1 MPCLYFSL
9 QSIYLS
15 AMDTLILVDADL
27 SPDWQG
33 QRSNFLERARGE
45 ESFLEYLLFR
55 LRRFSLGE
63 DLLFYTPEKDENKA
77 IFDLSKRLG
86 TKIIKQGKDGLDK
99 IISMMEEAGKTYL
112 VRIKAGSV
120 FIDKKTIEE
129 IIHALEQRGCE
140 YLSLSGLPMG
150 IEIDG
155 FSLSGI
161 RKLLSYSKDSSF
173 DVRTYREKFISSSLE
188 QFTGLGLNLGLNRP
202 EDVRFARY
210 IIGSLS
216 NDEWTLDDVIRCLDG
231 QREVLTLW
239 QRDSKDLEDTKYY
252 SKKLNMIE
260 TNRQRIKLSSYPCLL
275 QIETSTRCNLRC
287 RMCQRERDD
296 YDEPKRDMP
305 MEIFN
310 KLAPVFKYV
319 SQGSMFGIGEPL
331 LNKNFNRM
339 LDRLRENLVDVL
351 FYTNG
356 MLVTREMAKDWVERG
371 LRDIIFSLD
380 GTSAAKVEDLRKG
393 LNFKKVLDKIKMI
406 NGHKKRCHK
415 RLPNIRIS
423 YTVMRGN
430 LEELP
435 DMVRLCKELG
445 AGKIIVAFMVAYI
458 EEFRQESLY
467 YHQELTNKV
476 FKEAILLGKK
486 LGIDV
491 QVPGFFS
498 LSKEKGAAQRK
509 PCLEPWT
516 SSYVF
521 HDGKV
526 RPCCF
531 TDEIMGD
538 LKEQSFKEIWNGEPY
553 QRLRKTVNTKNP
565 PFECSRCHFVKYQ
578 AVDNKKT
585 HIKIA
590 GLISGE

>member
-1 MPCLYFSL
+1 MKMNNRSSL
-9 QSIYLS
+9 IV
-15 AMDTLILVDADL
+15 INADL

-33 QRSNFLERARGE
+33 QRSNFLQEARGE
-45 ESFLEYLLFR
+45 ESFLEYLLSR
-55 LRRFSLGE
+55 LRRFGLGKE
-63 DLLFYTPEKDENKA
+63 EIFLYVPDKDENKA
-77 IFDLSKRLG
+77 IYSLAQKPGLNL
-86 TKIIKQGKDGLDK
+86 IKQGEDGLK
-99 IISMMEEAGKTYL
+99 QIISIMEEKGKKHL

-120 FIDKKTIEE
+120 FIDKKTIWE
-129 IIHALEQRGCE
+129 IIRTLEEQEGCE

-150 IEIDG
+150 IEADG
-155 FSLSGI
+155 FSLSGV

-173 DVRTYREKFISSSLE
+173 DIGSFREKFISSCL
-188 QFTGLGLNLGLNRP
+188 TKDLGLGLNLSLNRP

-210 IIGSLS
+210 IIGCLDD
-216 NDEWTLDDVIRCLDG
+216 DEWTLNDVIKCLYG
-231 QREVLTLW
+231 QREMLALR
-239 QRDSKDLEDTKYY
+239 QKGSKDLEDTKYY

-260 TNRQRIKLSSYPCLL
+260 TNRQRIKLNSYPCLL
-275 QIETSTRCNLRC
+275 QIEASTRCNLRC
-287 RMCQRERDD
+287 RMCQRESSIF
-296 YDEPKRDMP
+296 DEPQKDMS
-305 MEIFN
+305 MDTFSKIV
-310 KLAPVFKYV
+310 PVFPYICQ
-319 SQGSMFGIGEPL
+319 SSIFGIGEPL
-331 LNKNFNRM
+331 LNRNFNKM
-339 LDRLRENLVDVL
+339 FTSLRENLVDVL

-356 MLVTREMAKDWVERG
+356 MLITEKMSKVWVERG

-393 LNFKKVLDKIKMI
+393 LSFEKVLDKIRMI
-406 NGHKKRCHK
+406 NRYKELYHK
-415 RLPNIRIS
+415 RLPNIRVS
-423 YTVMRGN
+423 YTAMKSN
-430 LEELP
+430 IKELP
-435 DMVRLCKELG
+435 DMVRLSKELG
-445 AGKIIVAFMVAYI
+445 AGKIIVTFMVAFI

-486 LGIDV
+486 LGVDV

-498 LSKEKGAAQRK
+498 LSKEKGAAQRG

-516 SSYVF
+516 SSYIF

-531 TDEIMGD
+531 TDQIMGD
-538 LKEQSFKEIWNGEPY
+538 LKKQSFEEIWNGEPY

-585 HIKIA
+585 HIKIP
-590 GLISGE
+590 GLISEE